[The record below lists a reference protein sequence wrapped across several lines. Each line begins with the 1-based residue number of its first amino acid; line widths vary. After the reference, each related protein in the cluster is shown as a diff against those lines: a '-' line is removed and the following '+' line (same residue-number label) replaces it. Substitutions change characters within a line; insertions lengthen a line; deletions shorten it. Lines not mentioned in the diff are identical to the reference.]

1 MLAKDL
7 GYAAR
12 ALRKSPVFAITAVV
26 TIALGIGASTAIF
39 SVTNAVLLRP
49 LPYRDPDRLVLA
61 CDDMRKRDVKDFPFS
76 NADFFDLRN
85 GATSSFEDFAAV
97 NTGRAVMP
105 REDGTPEQI
114 RTAAVTTN
122 FFRMIGARI
131 AMGRDFDD
139 ADGQPQPPPPPA
151 GATQAAAPARLPA
164 IAILSHEYW
173 QRRYGGS
180 ASIIGQRMLGAQGGV
195 QVVGVLGPGF
205 GLFLLP
211 RA

>member
-1 MLAKDL
+1 MLFRDL
-7 GYAAR
+7 AYAAR
-12 ALRKSPVFAITAVV
+12 TLRQSPVFAITAVF

-39 SVTNAVLLRP
+39 SVTSAVLLRP

-122 FFRMIGARI
+122 FFRMMGARI
-131 AMGRDFDD
+131 AMGRDFEE
-139 ADGQPQPPPPPA
+139 ADGQPQKGSEA
-151 GATQAAAPARLPA
+151 FWFAFDDAVYLFKSTEHRARFIAAPEIP
-164 IAILSHEYW
+164 
-173 QRRYGGS
+173 
-180 ASIIGQRMLGAQGGV
+180 
-195 QVVGVLGPGF
+195 QVWP
-205 GLFLLP
+205 
-211 RA
+211 